1 MFLSYICVWLC
12 LKCGQAVTCFLS
24 YIRVWLCLKCVGR
37 HVFCHPYAFGYVLNV
52 WAGCNNMFC
61 HIYAFGNVLSVWAG
75 CNNMYVLS
83 VWAGCNNMFFVIHMR
98 LVMS

>member
-1 MFLSYICVWLC
+1 
-12 LKCGQAVTCFLS
+12 
-24 YIRVWLCLKCVGR
+24 
-37 HVFCHPYAFGYVLNV
+37 
-52 WAGCNNMFC
+52 MFC
-61 HIYAFGNVLSVWAG
+61 HIYAFDNVLSVWAG